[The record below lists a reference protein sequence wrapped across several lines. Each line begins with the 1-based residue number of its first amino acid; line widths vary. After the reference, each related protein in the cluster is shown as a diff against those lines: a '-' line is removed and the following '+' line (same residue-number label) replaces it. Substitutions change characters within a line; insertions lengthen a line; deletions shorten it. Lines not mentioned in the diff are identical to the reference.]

1 MAVIVARIAE
11 ATPHAILAVV
21 LFVVWAVAEGTIH
34 LLGWFQ
40 PERPDRRRAALT
52 WLQTAF
58 AGSLLAGCADAF
70 LLGWTTWVPA
80 AMAYGGVLVTA
91 VGIVIRIVARV
102 QIGRN
107 FSAFVQTTDSHRL
120 ITSGL
125 YSGVRHPAYSGFVLF
140 LIGFPLAFGSVTALA
155 IALAIGLPALRH
167 RVRAEE
173 AALVSWFGD
182 DYRRYQQCTA
192 RLVPFIW

>member
-1 MAVIVARIAE
+1 MLARIAE
-11 ATPHAILAVV
+11 APPHAVFAVV

-58 AGSLLAGCADAF
+58 AGSLLAGCADAL

-80 AMAYGGVLVTA
+80 AMAYGGVLLTA
-91 VGIVIRIVARV
+91 IGIVIRIVARV

-125 YSGVRHPAYSGFVLF
+125 YAWVRHPAYSGFVLF
-140 LIGFPLAFGSVTALA
+140 LIGFPLAFGSVAALVIATAV
-155 IALAIGLPALRH
+155 GLPALAH
-167 RVRAEE
+167 RIRAEE
-173 AALVSWFGD
+173 AALESWFGE
-182 DYRRYQQCTA
+182 DYRHYRTVSW
-192 RLVPFIW
+192 RLIPGVW